1 MSVPGEAALQQL
13 SAAEQAD
20 DLRKRRKCDAD
31 TKPAKPTKTASAVLE
46 CKDHHMP
53 TLLRDMTKPQIG
65 HIQASSVL
73 LRAQSFLPR
82 LQQENAVLKK
92 KMESEPAANFDIE
105 VMTPGQDNAIEM
117 ELFAGV
123 FDVKGKVPERP
134 LDDDVDHSQDT
145 GEAGADGH
153 EVTLDIKPTPK
164 AGHKVLIDELT

>member
-1 MSVPGEAALQQL
+1 MQ
-13 SAAEQAD
+13 
-20 DLRKRRKCDAD
+20 
-31 TKPAKPTKTASAVLE
+31 
-46 CKDHHMP
+46 
-53 TLLRDMTKPQIG
+53 
-65 HIQASSVL
+65 
-73 LRAQSFLPR
+73 
-82 LQQENAVLKK
+82 
-92 KMESEPAANFDIE
+92 
-105 VMTPGQDNAIEM
+105 